1 METKEKQAMIR
12 DIGLQIVMILAMV
25 LIFLSMHGI
34 PQKFLAKLRIRN
46 RTGIKAKRHFVR
58 GAQLLTQARSS
69 KNKSRSAINNLAN
82 EALAEAEKAI
92 ELDPKDAA
100 SYLLKAMVLDLQG
113 FRTSALES
121 LDAALSPLAAGSLA
135 EGERGDALFKRAE
148 LKLATSERGRV
159 DSALADL
166 TESVIL
172 SPKNAK
178 AWCALGECY
187 EGKKMEEEA
196 KKAYKEALELE
207 PQFSVPVEALNSNGA
222 KDAELS

>member
-1 METKEKQAMIR
+1 MDPKEKHAMYR
-12 DIGLQIVMILAMV
+12 DIGLQVIMILGMV
-25 LIFLSMHGI
+25 IIFLSMHGI
-34 PQKFLAKLRIRN
+34 PQKFLAKLRIQN

-69 KNKSRSAINNLAN
+69 KNKSRSAINNLAT

-100 SYLLKAMVLDLQG
+100 SYLLKAMILDLQG

-135 EGERGDALFKRAE
+135 KDERGDALYKRAE

-187 EGKKMEEEA
+187 EGKKMDEEA
-196 KKAYKEALELE
+196 KKAYKEAHELE
-207 PQFSVPVEALNSNGA
+207 PQFSVPVEALNSDVT
-222 KDAELS
+222 KDKEQS